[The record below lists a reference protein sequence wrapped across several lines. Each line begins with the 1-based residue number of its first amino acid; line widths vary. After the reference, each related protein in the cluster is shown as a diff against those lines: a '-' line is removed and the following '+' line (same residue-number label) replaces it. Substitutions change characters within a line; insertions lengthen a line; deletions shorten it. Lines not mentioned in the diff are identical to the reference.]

1 MNQNVAIDNGYHS
14 TKIYQQFPIPKSY
27 SFRSK
32 MQSTTLP
39 LIYPN
44 THSITYKNTTY
55 LIGDHAEEIDIN
67 LNKNNSLLHYLTTLT
82 GLGLLSPNTPNTQPI
97 QYNLVANIPINLYNQ
112 SNKESFENH
121 LRSTTPI
128 NYTLNKKPISISIPN
143 VVVFPQC
150 LPCIY
155 VNHIKSNLIGILD
168 CGGITIQGCICEN
181 KNLISSTVFTEN
193 QGILILLNK
202 IKKTLNA
209 TYNLNINDYE
219 LESILKNGLLQNKEE
234 SLQIISSIC
243 TSHIEQI
250 IKIMKLSGWNIENTE
265 ILCVGG
271 GSLLL
276 EQYLYKLLPKYRL
289 SNNPVQDNVLGLWE
303 VAKNVF

>member
-1 MNQNVAIDNGYHS
+1 MTQSVAIDNGFHT
-14 TKIYQQFPIPKSY
+14 TKIYQQSPIPKSY

-32 MQSTTLP
+32 FQSTTSP
-39 LIYPN
+39 LTYPN
-44 THSITYKNTTY
+44 THSITYKNNNY

-82 GLGLLSPNTPNTQPI
+82 GLGLLSSTLTQHI

-112 SNKESFENH
+112 SNKEAFENY

-128 NYTLNKKPISISIPN
+128 TYSLNNKPISISIPN
-143 VVVFPQC
+143 VVVFPQA
-150 LPCIY
+150 LSCIY

-181 KNLISSTVFTEN
+181 KNLIHSTVFTEN

-202 IKKTLNA
+202 IKKALNA
-209 TYNLNINDYE
+209 QYNININDYE
-219 LESILKNGLLQNKEE
+219 LESILKNGLLQDKEK

-250 IKIMKLSGWNIENTE
+250 IKIMKLSGWNLENTE

-276 EQYLYKLLPKYRL
+276 EQYLLKLLPKYRI
-289 SNNPVQDNVLGLWE
+289 SNNPAMDNVLGLWE

>member
-1 MNQNVAIDNGYHS
+1 MNQNVAIGNGYHT
-14 TKIYQQFPIPKSY
+14 TKIYQQSPIPKSY

-32 MQSTTLP
+32 MAHTTSP
-39 LIYPN
+39 LTYPN
-44 THSITYKNTTY
+44 THSITYKNNNY
-55 LIGDHAEEIDIN
+55 LVGDHAEEIDIN

-82 GLGLLSPNTPNTQPI
+82 GLGLLSPSQHT

-112 SNKESFENH
+112 QNKEAFENH

-128 NYTLNKKPISISIPN
+128 NYSLNNKPISISIPN
-143 VVVFPQC
+143 VIVFPQS
-150 LPCIY
+150 LSAIY
-155 VNHIKSNLIGILD
+155 CNHIKSNIIGILD

-181 KNLISSTVFTEN
+181 KNLIHSTVFTEN

-202 IKKTLNA
+202 IKKNLNA
-209 TYNLNINDYE
+209 IYNINIQDYE
-219 LESILKNGLLQNKEE
+219 LENILKNGLLQDKEK

-243 TSHIEQI
+243 TSHIDQI
-250 IKIMKLSGWNIENTE
+250 IKIMKLSGWNLENTE

-276 EQYLYKLLPKYRL
+276 EQYLSKLLPKYHM
-289 SNNPVQDNVLGLWE
+289 SNNPVFDEVFGLME
-303 VAKNVF
+303 VANNVF